1 MKKFLIFIFILSMIF
16 IFPQSIVNAQPD
28 SQRVIVQFKDNIAKN
43 NYQQDK
49 VKIQSK
55 DNSIQEYKNIPV
67 ISITATNSEI
77 ENLKNDPNVIS
88 IEPDY
93 QVQIQTSNYNSL
105 NWTTKDINI
114 QTAWNGNYT
123 GKGIKVAVIDTGID
137 TTHPALTVSGGMSV
151 FSDNSY
157 QDDNGHGTHVA
168 GIIASKNN
176 PYVVGVSP
184 DVQLYAVKVLN
195 AYGSGWVSN
204 IIAGIDWA
212 ITNKMDII
220 NLSLGINIDVKSL
233 HNIVDKAND
242 NGILIVTAAGNNG
255 NATKNQSTVIYPA
268 KYESAIAVSAINE
281 LNNISWFS
289 STGEKIELSAP
300 GENILSTMIKN
311 SKIKSDSNNYNELY
325 AHLSGTSM
333 AAPFVTGALAILEQ
347 EHPNYTNTEIRDLL
361 DTLAKDIGTKGRD
374 PYYGFGLLQ
383 VSKHSPN
390 NIISVERLAGQD
402 RYETA
407 VKISQKGWN
416 NSDTVILVSGEN
428 FPDALVATPLAYKLN
443 APILLTPKD
452 SLPSITKNEIVRLH
466 TKNIIILGGNGTISE
481 NVVSNISQLNINVQ
495 RIYGQDRYETAQKV
509 AQQLGN
515 YNKAIITYG
524 ENYPD
529 ALGIASYAAKNG
541 IPILLTETNILPN
554 STKDALLGV
563 SNTIAIG
570 GIGVIDNNVYN
581 QLPNPIRIYGNDR
594 FLTDNAIFE
603 QLNLDANKIYI
614 TTSNDFADSLS
625 GSVLVAKENAQIVLV
640 DKYITSDL
648 FSSIIKKSINNYE
661 ILGGTGAVDAET
673 ERLLKSS

>member
-55 DNSIQEYKNIPV
+55 DNSIQEYKNIPA
-67 ISITATNSEI
+67 ISMNVSNSEI
-77 ENLKNDPNVIS
+77 KNLKNNPDVVS

-93 QVQIQTSNYNSL
+93 QVQIQTSNYNTL

-123 GKGIKVAVIDTGID
+123 GKGIKIAVIDTGID

-176 PYVVGVSP
+176 PYVVGVAP

-289 STGEKIELSAP
+289 STGTKVEISAP

-311 SKIKSDSNNYNELY
+311 SQIQSDLNNYNGFY

-333 AAPFVTGALAILEQ
+333 ATPFVTGTLAILKQ
-347 EHPNYTNTEIRDLL
+347 EHPNYTNTELRDLL
-361 DTLAKDIGTKGRD
+361 DILAKDIGTKGRD
-374 PYYGFGLLQ
+374 SYYGFGLLQ

-390 NIISVERLAGQD
+390 DIISIDRLAGQD

-416 NSDTVILVSGEN
+416 NSDTVVLASGED
-428 FPDALVATPLAYKLN
+428 FPDALVGSPLAYKLN
-443 APILLTPKD
+443 APILLTMKNN
-452 SLPSITKNEIVRLH
+452 LPIVTQNELIRLQTKNVF
-466 TKNIIILGGNGTISE
+466 ILGGTGVISE
-481 NVVSNISQLNINVQ
+481 NIENQLKQQRISVQ
-495 RIYGQDRYETAQKV
+495 RIFGRDRYETAQKV

-515 YNKAIITYG
+515 YNKAIIAYG

-529 ALGIASYAAKNG
+529 TLGVASYAAKNG

-554 STKDALLGV
+554 STKDALSDV
-563 SNTIAIG
+563 NNTIVVG
-570 GIGVIDNNVYN
+570 GNGVIDNSVYN

-594 FLTDNAIFE
+594 FSTDNAIFE
-603 QLNLDANKIYI
+603 QLNLDSNKVYI

-625 GSVLVAKENAQIVLV
+625 GSVLSAKENAQIVLV

-648 FSSIIKKSINNYE
+648 FSSIVKKSIDNYE
-661 ILGGTGAVDAET
+661 ILGGTGVINVEI
-673 ERLLKSS
+673 ENLLRSN